1 MFGVRVDED
10 GPLFNGRAIEI
21 FDRYAKD
28 VEKNIAEYTLKGI
41 KRHIHTRFRHP
52 TGNYEAHLNISRMG
66 RGTEVNDR
74 GIVYG
79 PWLEGIS
86 GRNRT
91 TRFRGYHSF
100 EHASHDAEA
109 RAGHIADDTFTPKWK
124 MKLD

>member
-21 FDRYAKD
+21 FERYADD
-28 VEKNIAEYTLKGI
+28 VEKHIAEYTLKGI
-41 KRHIHTRFRHP
+41 KRHIHERFRHP
-52 TGNYEAHLNISRMG
+52 TGRYEAHLNISRMG

-86 GRNRT
+86 RRNST

-100 EHASHDAEA
+100 EHASHEAEA
-109 RAGHIADDTFTPKWK
+109 KAGHIADDVFTPKWK